1 MLRQEKNLKFN
12 ALHRITALVEKRRI
26 PENSRC
32 IFGAISHKTSYNGG
46 NFRKKILLVKKNKV
60 RSDFFRWVTYD
71 FSEISCHNVTF
82 KASCHCKASFFNFRF
97 FTSNFLRRKIFYG
110 EKPDNFWQM
119 SGRNRFCSVTQ
130 TGKLYYDLKF
140 QKVRLCHFR
149 AI

>member
-1 MLRQEKNLKFN
+1 MVRSKSLPVPMQRQGKNSKFN
-12 ALHRITALVEKRRI
+12 ARITALVEKRRI

-32 IFGAISHKTSYNGG
+32 IFGAISHKTSFNGS

-97 FTSNFLRRKIFYG
+97 FTSNFLCFSLAKNPIIFGKCPVETGSAVSRRRESYT
-110 EKPDNFWQM
+110 M
-119 SGRNRFCSVTQ
+119 T
-130 TGKLYYDLKF
+130 
-140 QKVRLCHFR
+140 
-149 AI
+149 